1 MIEDMLNR
9 FIGIINAEIIASFS
23 VIIVLLSRLF
33 LKRVPPKIYCIM
45 WGFIGARLICP
56 LSIKNFFGITHI
68 ADPISVVTTNQGV
81 AHISG
86 SVPYI
91 GNDKGSP
98 LFDVSIEQAN
108 DFSVLVISVW
118 AIGVFLMLA
127 YMVVNIVRLR
137 FRTIAS
143 VRIARNVWECDR
155 VSYPFVFGL
164 LKPRIFIPSN
174 MNPEDLDCVLL
185 HERAHIKRKDH
196 AWKPIGFVVMALYW
210 YNPFIWC
217 AYLAFCQDV
226 ELACDDLVIKCN
238 PDLRKKYL
246 KSLLNCATTST
257 LNFTCPFSFGK
268 IGFKTRIAR
277 IVKHRKCKLI
287 YLFVGIT
294 ICVMVC
300 MILLTPKAAINDNY
314 DVIFGG
320 EKSVTYTY
328 YSKYDKASITLYDEG
343 SRFIFIPSEI
353 GSRFFVGTYESVDG
367 YLLLNSEN
375 GGTYCFAVEKG
386 RLVFMAN
393 QSAEVPLF
401 KYTSWDT
408 MPEPSIKDGGV
419 FLIQNGG
426 QDE

>member
-1 MIEDMLNR
+1 MIEDMLNG

-56 LSIKNFFGITHI
+56 LSIKNFLGITHI

-81 AHISG
+81 THISG
-86 SVPYI
+86 NIPYI
-91 GNDKGSP
+91 VNDKSSP

-143 VRIARNVWECDR
+143 VRITRNVWECDR

-164 LKPRIFIPSN
+164 LKPRIYIPSN

-238 PDLRKKYL
+238 PELRKKYL

-277 IVKHRKCKLI
+277 IVKHRKCKFI

-294 ICVMVC
+294 VCVMVC
-300 MILLTPKAAINDNY
+300 MILLTPKAVINDNY
-314 DVIFGG
+314 M
-320 EKSVTYTY
+320 K
-328 YSKYDKASITLYDEG
+328 
-343 SRFIFIPSEI
+343 I
-353 GSRFFVGTYESVDG
+353 G
-367 YLLLNSEN
+367 
-375 GGTYCFAVEKG
+375 
-386 RLVFMAN
+386 
-393 QSAEVPLF
+393 Q
-401 KYTSWDT
+401 
-408 MPEPSIKDGGV
+408 
-419 FLIQNGG
+419 
-426 QDE
+426 